1 MEEMHG
7 HERVLRTGQALL
19 LRPLPSQ
26 VKGTI
31 LESLVQG
38 ELRRCEQGVCCYRS
52 CHRCDR
58 TSKASC
64 GSVSKASCG
73 SVSKASCGS
82 VSKAC
87 VLFGGRLLTREPC
100 AWARGLCV
108 SQGAASCGRRTI
120 SQRRGACWKCG
131 RVMTRRRRT
140 TNCGCGGNVPSALR
154 ASTRRRAV
162 CTGGLCARS
171 KTQMVTIEHGP
182 LRLRRLLLAR
192 SLDQESQDPRP
203 RADTTYHTRVGALGY
218 KLG

>member
-58 TSKASC
+58 T
-64 GSVSKASCG
+64 
-73 SVSKASCGS
+73 SKASCGS

-203 RADTTYHTRVGALGY
+203 RADSTYHTRVGALGY